1 MEKMRAIICTRYG
14 PPEVLQLREVEK
26 PTPKDDEVLV
36 KIHATAVTA
45 SDIFIRGSQIPI
57 QFLIPMRLYIG
68 LTRPRKSIIGLVL
81 AGEIESIGKDV
92 KRFRIGDQ
100 VYGLTGFGL
109 GAYAEYKC
117 MKETD
122 STHGCLAIK
131 PVNTSY
137 EEATVAAYGGLLAF
151 QYVEKGNI
159 QHGQKVLI
167 YGASG
172 TSGTM
177 AVQLANYLGAR
188 VTGVCSSTNLELVKS
203 LGAEAVIDYTKVNT
217 LDPGVQYDFILDAV
231 GKAKTSKL
239 KVACKKALA
248 LKGKYVSIDDGSLM
262 LDSKRLASIKELVEA
277 GHIKPI
283 IDKCFRFEEIVEAHR
298 YVGKGHKRGGV
309 AVSIARSS

>member
-203 LGAEAVIDYTKVNT
+203 LGAETVIDYTKVNT

-248 LKGKYVSIDDGSLM
+248 PKGKYVSIDDGSLM